1 MAYSVEPGRKTA
13 YSEDLRW
20 RVVWKRLCCEM
31 SYRGIAQSLN
41 ISVHNVWDTFVAT
54 GDVSAKKAPVRVA
67 QRVLDDYHE
76 ILVIGLLLNQPD
88 MYLRELCQHITN
100 TTGVIVSE
108 PTICRILRKHG
119 LTRKKIRQ
127 VAVQRCSVMRGQFMA
142 EMSLF
147 SSEQLVWID
156 ETGCRNKDCIRAAG
170 YALRGMT
177 PVHTRFLAK
186 GRRVSCIAAIAHDGL
201 VAVETTRDS
210 VDSTVFFNFVRGS
223 LIPNMLPFDGSNP
236 RSVAILDNCSIH
248 HVESVREIFRQ
259 AGVLLFYLPAYSP
272 DLNPIELAFS
282 KVKYYLKEHDELV
295 QSTPNPIP
303 IITAAFN
310 TITTEDC
317 MNWITYCGYG
327 D

>member
-1 MAYSVEPGRKTA
+1 
-13 YSEDLRW
+13 
-20 RVVWKRLCCEM
+20 
-31 SYRGIAQSLN
+31 
-41 ISVHNVWDTFVAT
+41 
-54 GDVSAKKAPVRVA
+54 
-67 QRVLDDYHE
+67 
-76 ILVIGLLLNQPD
+76 
-88 MYLRELCQHITN
+88 
-100 TTGVIVSE
+100 
-108 PTICRILRKHG
+108 
-119 LTRKKIRQ
+119 
-127 VAVQRCSVMRGQFMA
+127 MA

-147 SSEQLVWID
+147 SPEQLVWID

-177 PVHTRFLAK
+177 PVRTHFLAK

-201 VAVETTRDS
+201 VAVEITRDS

-223 LIPNMLPFDGSNP
+223 LIPNMLPFNGSNP

-272 DLNPIELAFS
+272 DLNPTELAFS
-282 KVKYYLKEHDELV
+282 KVKYYLREHDELA
-295 QSTPNPIP
+295 QITPNPIP
-303 IITAAFN
+303 LITAAFD

-317 MNWITYCGYG
+317 TNWITHCGYG